1 MLIFINQKN
10 IMSSI
15 KNNMYK
21 LPVYIPNY
29 DLTDNKEVKQKTDMN
44 YKYSYVNIDSMYRQ
58 TKDIYD
64 YSQYFYLDTNPFI
77 INQNKTEL
85 RIKIKSDYNTLFKNY
100 DKIIIENIQP
110 FILNDYFNNLITI
123 NNHKAIFNDLPDNLR
138 FSNTNQTYLC
148 TIQFNDIT
156 FENDNENINSLFN
169 LKKIFLLNNQY
180 YIKISDKAFYYFNNY
195 DFSNVKVK
203 ILFFYAYDIDFN
215 TLEMSSRTNTKFH
228 IILKDKDYLII
239 KLNNEHNF
247 VANENNEEYSFGG
260 QNISIRRID
269 NITLGYQDTNYY
281 NYELKEQINNIVDI
295 RIVNSSFPCY
305 INNITSG
312 KNKLYFK
319 IYNSEVVYS
328 IYLNTGYYEADLLE
342 NTIKD
347 KIKNI
352 KLSDNKS
359 FDCDIAINENINLFS
374 MKMFMS
380 NIYQYL
386 EIKHV
391 FFIYSDSNPMSI
403 NYKECLSFTD
413 IKNCELL
420 NGCFIVCIP
429 SFSEYDD
436 DMSNRYININTNNNY
451 IACYIFNTVIYLPS
465 EYFKELK
472 LCNNIYQHHNIGGE
486 EEYLSDC
493 LCFYLDILK
502 DYDELLLLNKEINT
516 KDKLNLSFT
525 IKVPIKISL
534 LLNYSDSFCGLFGF
548 QDIGLSSSITEL
560 QYEITNNTL
569 YTNHA
574 TTLNNHVNINPYSY
588 IYCLCDQLNTNNIR
602 SNVKFDLKDSKI
614 SIFSIFQIYK
624 QKKGSNYIFNSFINM
639 NNISNKIDYIKEL
652 TFYFYKP
659 NGELVDF
666 NGINHSFMLEF
677 KHY

>member
-77 INQNKTEL
+77 INLNKTEL

-359 FDCDIAINENINLFS
+359 FDCDIVINENINLFS

-380 NIYQYL
+380 NVYQFL

>member
-359 FDCDIAINENINLFS
+359 FDCDIVINENINLFS

-380 NIYQYL
+380 NVYQFL

>member
-1 MLIFINQKN
+1 
-10 IMSSI
+10 MSSI

-359 FDCDIAINENINLFS
+359 FDCDIVINENINLFS

-380 NIYQYL
+380 NVYQFL